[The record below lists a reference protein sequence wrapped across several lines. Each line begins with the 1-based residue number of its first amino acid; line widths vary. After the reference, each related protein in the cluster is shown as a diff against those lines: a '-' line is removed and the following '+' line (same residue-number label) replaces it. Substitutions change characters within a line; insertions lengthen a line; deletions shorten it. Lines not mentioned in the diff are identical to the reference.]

1 MGNLTGC
8 FYSFTGA
15 SVPAHLNS
23 ISISTF
29 ENRSG
34 SAEPGLQE
42 EFTNIQIQKFLNDNT
57 LQVTERV
64 NADALLEGTILSI
77 TESPVAISTEE
88 TISSRQITISVRVVF
103 KDLVKKLTISD
114 RRYSNNAIYSLED
127 DIISARQRAINT
139 AIDRITDDILLGTV
153 SNW

>member
-15 SVPAHLNS
+15 SVPSHLNS

-29 ENRSG
+29 EDRSG

-42 EFTNIQIQKFLNDNT
+42 EFTNTQIQKFLSDNT
-57 LQVTERV
+57 LQVTDRV
-64 NADALLEGTILSI
+64 NADALLEGTIISI
-77 TESPVAISTEE
+77 NEAPVAISTEE
-88 TISSRQITISVRVVF
+88 TVSSRQITINVRVVF
-103 KDLVKKLTISD
+103 KDLVKKQIISD
-114 RRYSNNAIYSLED
+114 KRYTNNAIYNIEG
-127 DIISARQRAINT
+127 DIISARQQAINT
-139 AIDRITDDILLGTV
+139 AIDRITDEILLGTV